1 MTNAARPKRYVQSS
15 ECWSADTGTPYMT
28 LLFFPRRYATQ
39 RMDPVNWGKVRKNF
53 MLSLLLMLKIALRM
67 QVSHSTVSRWWM
79 KRPSR
84 TPWVECRASQTERTK
99 LYTRDCPV
107 VNQFHSIRY
116 P

>member
-1 MTNAARPKRYVQSS
+1 MLVRGYRYTLYDVIVFSS
-15 ECWSADTGTPYMT
+15 TVC
-28 LLFFPRRYATQ
+28 YAT
-39 RMDPVNWGKVRKNF
+39 NGSCELGKGQKNF
-53 MLSLLLMLKIALRM
+53 MLSLLLMLKIVLRM

-84 TPWVECRASQTERTK
+84 TPWIEYRASQTERTK